1 MTADMSVAVETVVVM
16 VVPSITS
23 HILHPTTDHEF
34 KADCQWWRDNLVW
47 LNGEVPLTE
56 PCATCIACID
66 ATGLG
71 GIGVYVDGAFASL
84 APDSVRSQAA
94 PGEVGYDHPC
104 TETSTEWELFAFLVL
119 LRWFGAALHG
129 IVVRVHNDNGKAV
142 RAVQHFNVSGLH
154 SEYQARI
161 LREILTLCVR
171 FSVRLQARWLA
182 GTDNTLADALSRQRW
197 QVVGKVL
204 SSHVWSRCGRASP
217 FAGQLCQQRM

>member
-56 PCATCIACID
+56 PCATCIAYID

-129 IVVRVHNDNGKAV
+129 IVVGCTMITEM
-142 RAVQHFNVSGLH
+142 QCEQYSI
-154 SEYQARI
+154 STCQACTPSTK
-161 LREILTLCVR
+161 LGFCV
-171 FSVRLQARWLA
+171 
-182 GTDNTLADALSRQRW
+182 
-197 QVVGKVL
+197 KY
-204 SSHVWSRCGRASP
+204 SHCVCAS
-217 FAGQLCQQRM
+217 ACDCRHGG